1 MKFGIILGKMAN
13 DEFKEGD
20 AYLRRAPTIV
30 VDRIVDDFIG
40 FHWDMIHTPCALGL
54 LRVLEKNMRDDFSL
68 AKTDETCIE
77 CAS

>member
-1 MKFGIILGKMAN
+1 MKFGIIMGKMAK

-40 FHWDMIHTPCALGL
+40 FH
-54 LRVLEKNMRDDFSL
+54 
-68 AKTDETCIE
+68 
-77 CAS
+77 